1 MTRLNSKGHIEEQP
15 KLNDSVDIDEEDPI
29 IQTIQET
36 PPKKNYR
43 VILLMG
49 SFSLIVIG
57 ICISL
62 GIMIGLYINS
72 GEDGGDIKGG
82 SEMIPEMQETNMEAH
97 FTNWKS
103 HKKHKHKSCSDKFGC
118 CEIVFGCENKTKY
131 SLPLSPYRIM
141 KDDKE
146 GSNCPKIDSLAQT
159 YNEKF
164 HKQCVI
170 DGCKTPPTD
179 CPNVY
184 GLVDLYNTNWY
195 DPGQDMAIISI
206 IFMIIISMIGIY
218 CCHIQ
223 CFEKCPYYRNHC
235 NQK

>member
-1 MTRLNSKGHIEEQP
+1 MTRLNSEVKQQP
-15 KLNDSVDIDEEDPI
+15 KLNDSVEIDEEDPI
-29 IQTIQET
+29 IQTIQGV
-36 PPKKNYR
+36 PPPKNYR
-43 VILLMG
+43 VILLVG

-57 ICISL
+57 VCISL
-62 GIMIGLYINS
+62 GIMVGMYIN
-72 GEDGGDIKGG
+72 DGGDTNIDQKGE
-82 SEMIPEMQETNMEAH
+82 SEMNPEMQETNMEAH

-118 CEIVFGCENKTKY
+118 CEIVFGCENKTKH

-146 GSNCPKIDSLAQT
+146 GSNCPKVDSLTQT

-170 DGCKTPPTD
+170 DGCQTPPTD

-195 DPGQDMAIISI
+195 DPSGDMEIISI
-206 IFMIIISMIGIY
+206 IFMVIISMIGIY
-218 CCHIQ
+218 FCHSQ
-223 CFEKCPYYRNHC
+223 CFEKCPYYRNYC